1 MISIRTLS
9 ACFAAVALSIATV
22 AASAE
27 KWPERPIKV
36 ISPFTAGNAGDTVA
50 RIVFD
55 QVSQQIGQTL
65 FIENRPGAGGTLA
78 ADFVARSDPDGYT
91 LLLSSA
97 SLSSQV
103 IFHRTLPYDAIR
115 AFAPVKACPIPA
127 GSLSPPRSGRRVRKS
142 ISKFIGPS
150 SLSVPTL
157 AVVNTADDVAPL
169 NALKPFADAM
179 AKNIRIIEYPGE
191 LGVCLQHLGIL
202 VGRHAQAQVW
212 PEILSW
218 LKSQD

>member
-9 ACFAAVALSIATV
+9 ASFAVVALAITTV
-22 AASAE
+22 SAAAE
-27 KWPERPIKV
+27 NWPARPIKV

-55 QVSQQIGQTL
+55 QVSQQIGQTP

-78 ADFVARSDPDGYT
+78 ADFVAKSDPDGYT

-115 AFAPVKACPIPA
+115 AFAPV
-127 GSLSPPRSGRRVRKS
+127 SLIGIQPTVVMASPSRG
-142 ISKFIGPS
+142 FM
-150 SLSVPTL
+150 TL
-157 AVVNTADDVAPL
+157 AG
-169 NALKPFADAM
+169 F
-179 AKNIRIIEYPGE
+179 GE
-191 LGVCLQHLGIL
+191 GVKDCH
-202 VGRHAQAQVW
+202 R
-212 PEILSW
+212 
-218 LKSQD
+218 

>member
-9 ACFAAVALSIATV
+9 AVFVAVALSIATV

-27 KWPERPIKV
+27 KWPARPIKV

-78 ADFVARSDPDGYT
+78 ADFVAKSDPDGYT

-103 IFHRTLPYDAIR
+103 IFHKTPPYDAIR
-115 AFAPVKACPIPA
+115 AFAPV
-127 GSLSPPRSGRRVRKS
+127 SLIGLQPTVMVASPSRAFK
-142 ISKFIGPS
+142 
-150 SLSVPTL
+150 TL
-157 AVVNTADDVAPL
+157 ADLVA
-169 NALKPFADAM
+169 AAKAKPGTLTFASA
-179 AKNIRIIEYPGE
+179 
-191 LGVCLQHLGIL
+191 GVG
-202 VGRHAQAQVW
+202 
-212 PEILSW
+212 
-218 LKSQD
+218 

>member
-1 MISIRTLS
+1 MISIRILS
-9 ACFAAVALSIATV
+9 ASFAAVALSIATV
-22 AASAE
+22 AAGAE
-27 KWPERPIKV
+27 TWPARPIKV

-78 ADFVARSDPDGYT
+78 ADFVAKSDPDGYT

-115 AFAPVKACPIPA
+115 AFAPV
-127 GSLSPPRSGRRVRKS
+127 SLIGIQPTVVIASPSRG
-142 ISKFIGPS
+142 FM
-150 SLSVPTL
+150 TL
-157 AVVNTADDVAPL
+157 AG
-169 NALKPFADAM
+169 F
-179 AKNIRIIEYPGE
+179 GE
-191 LGVCLQHLGIL
+191 GVKDCH
-202 VGRHAQAQVW
+202 R
-212 PEILSW
+212 
-218 LKSQD
+218 